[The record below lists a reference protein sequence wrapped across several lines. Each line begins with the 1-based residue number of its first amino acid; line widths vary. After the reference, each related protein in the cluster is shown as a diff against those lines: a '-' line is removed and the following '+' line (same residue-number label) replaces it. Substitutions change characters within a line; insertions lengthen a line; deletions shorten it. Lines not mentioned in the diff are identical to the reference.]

1 MRELQKSNVK
11 SINVKIPNTS
21 LMIFNKKL
29 LIALLAIGTVSTGY
43 AQDSTFVSSVIDSLP
58 LSQPISQEV
67 ASSNAVAYGFVNPST
82 GPDLNSFARG
92 LLGLL
97 SCIIIAFLFSKNR
110 SRINWKLVASGIL
123 VQIIIGFLILNP
135 LKLGFLS
142 WIRTAFEFVARCFSK
157 VISFSDAGV
166 NFLFGT
172 FASGQTLVDPALA
185 TFAIKVLPTVIFF
198 SALTSVLFY
207 LGILQKIVY
216 GLAWILKKT
225 MKLSGAEA
233 LAAAGNI
240 FLGQTEAPLLIK
252 PYIEKMTR
260 SEIMCLMSGGMATIA
275 GGVLAAYIG
284 FLGGGIKSQEI
295 FFAIHLLTASVMSA
309 PAAIVVSKIIV
320 PETEPFAENLQ
331 VSKEK
336 IGSNFLDA
344 ISNGTTDGLKL
355 AVNVG
360 AMLLVFTA
368 LVAFLNYIL
377 QSGLGNIPLGEK
389 SINAYIASLSGGSYD
404 GLNLQSILGYIC
416 SPIAWLI
423 GVPSDDMLLVGQL
436 LGEKTA
442 INEFYAYTQMGK
454 IKNAS
459 GFTYEKSLIMSTYVL
474 CGFSNFAS
482 IGIQIGGIGALAP
495 SKRADLAALGF
506 RAMIGGTLAC
516 LMTATI
522 AGMFY

>member
-1 MRELQKSNVK
+1 
-11 SINVKIPNTS
+11 
-21 LMIFNKKL
+21 MIFNKKRMLVLAGL
-29 LIALLAIGTVSTGY
+29 LFVGQIWG
-43 AQDSTFVSSVIDSLP
+43 QDSLSTQLLVDSLP
-58 LSQPISQEV
+58 ASHLISDASINTANIPSVGYVNASQ
-67 ASSNAVAYGFVNPST
+67 
-82 GPDLNSFARG
+82 GPDFTGFFRG
-92 LLGLL
+92 ILGLFT
-97 SCIIIAFLFSKNR
+97 CILIGFLISNNR
-110 SRINWKLVASGIL
+110 ARINWRLVGSGVL
-123 VQIIIGFLILNP
+123 VQILFGFLILNP
-135 LKLGFLS
+135 LRLNFLN
-142 WIRTAFEFVARCFSK
+142 WIRAAFEFVAKGFSK

-172 FASGQTLVDPALA
+172 FASGQTVIDPALA
-185 TFAIKVLPTVIFF
+185 TFAIKVLPTVVFF

-207 LGILQKIVY
+207 FGILQKVVY
-216 GLAWILKKT
+216 VLAWILKKT

-233 LAAAGNI
+233 LASSGNI

-260 SEIMCLMSGGMATIA
+260 SEVMCLMSGGMATIA

-284 FLGGGIKSQEI
+284 FLGGGVKSQEI
-295 FFAIHLLTASVMSA
+295 FYAIHLLTASVMSA
-309 PAAIVVSKIIV
+309 PAAIVIAKIIV
-320 PETEPFAENLQ
+320 PEVDSVNEDLK
-331 VSKEK
+331 VSKDK

-377 QSGLGNIPLGEK
+377 QDGIG
-389 SINAYIASLSGGSYD
+389 SISIGGHSLNGMINSLSGGSYD
-404 GLNLQSILGYIC
+404 GFNLQSILGYIC

-423 GVPSDDMLLVGQL
+423 GVPSEDMLIVGQL

-454 IKNAS
+454 IKNAT
-459 GFTYEKSLIMSTYVL
+459 GFTFEKSLVMSTYVL

-495 SKRADLAALGF
+495 AKRSELASLGF
-506 RAMIGGTLAC
+506 RAMIGGALAC

>member
-1 MRELQKSNVK
+1 MVLTLGLVC
-11 SINVKIPNTS
+11 TS
-21 LMIFNKKL
+21 F
-29 LIALLAIGTVSTGY
+29 
-43 AQDSTFVSSVIDSLP
+43 AQDSTLATTVVDSIP
-58 LSQPISQEV
+58 VEQISTDLQVETENSFGYIN
-67 ASSNAVAYGFVNPST
+67 ASK
-82 GPDLNSFARG
+82 GPDLMGFARG

-97 SCIIIAFLFSKNR
+97 TCVILAFLFSNNK
-110 SRINWKLVASGIL
+110 SKINWKLVLSGIAI
-123 VQIIIGFLILNP
+123 QILLGFIILNP
-135 LKLGFLS
+135 LKLGFLNGVRS
-142 WIRTAFEFVARCFSK
+142 GFEFVAHGFSK

-172 FASGQTLVDPALA
+172 FASGQSIVDPALI

-198 SALTSVLFY
+198 SALTSLLFY

-216 GLAWILKKT
+216 ALAWTLKKT

-233 LAAAGNI
+233 LAASGNI
-240 FLGQTEAPLLIK
+240 FLGQTEAPLLVK
-252 PYIEKMTR
+252 PYIDKMTR
-260 SEIMCLMSGGMATIA
+260 SEVMCLMTGGMATIA

-309 PAAIVVSKIIV
+309 PAAIAIAKIIV
-320 PETEPFAENLQ
+320 PENQEISGQLS

-336 IGSNFLDA
+336 IGSNVLDA

-377 QSGLGNIPLGEK
+377 QNGIGNITIGGQNL
-389 SINAYIASLSGGSYD
+389 NATITSLSGGSYD
-404 GLNLQSILGYIC
+404 GFNLQSILGYIC

-423 GVPSDDMLLVGQL
+423 GVPSSDILVVGQL

-442 INEFYAYTQMGK
+442 INEFFAYTQLGK
-454 IKNAS
+454 IKNVT
-459 GFTYEKSLIMSTYVL
+459 GFTYEKSLIMSTYAL

-495 SKRADLAALGF
+495 SKRAELASLGF

-516 LMTATI
+516 LMTASI

>member
-1 MRELQKSNVK
+1 
-11 SINVKIPNTS
+11 
-21 LMIFNKKL
+21 MIFNKKM
-29 LIALLAIGTVSTGY
+29 LIALLAVGTVSTGY
-43 AQDSTFVSSVIDSLP
+43 AQDSTLVSSVIDSLP
-58 LSQPISQEV
+58 LSQPVVE
-67 ASSNAVAYGFVNPST
+67 ASTSSPMAYGFINASQ

-97 SCIIIAFLFSKNR
+97 TCVIIAFLISNNKSKV
-110 SRINWKLVASGIL
+110 NWRLVGSGIL
-123 VQIIIGFLILNP
+123 FQVIIGFLILNP
-135 LKLGFLS
+135 LKLGFLN
-142 WIRTAFEFVARCFSK
+142 WVRGGFEFLAKCFSK

-207 LGILQKIVY
+207 LGILQKVVY
-216 GLAWILKKT
+216 ALAWVLKKT

-233 LAAAGNI
+233 LAASGNI

-252 PYIEKMTR
+252 PYIDKMTR

-309 PAAIVVSKIIV
+309 PAAIVMSKILV
-320 PETEPFAENLQ
+320 PECEPFSEDLK
-331 VSKEK
+331 VSKER

-377 QSGLGNIPLGEK
+377 QSGVGNIT
-389 SINAYIASLSGGSYD
+389 IAGQNLNGLVSSFSGGSYD
-404 GLNLQSILGYIC
+404 GFNLQSILGYIC

-423 GVPSDDMLLVGQL
+423 GVPADDMLVVGQL

-454 IKNAS
+454 IKNAT